1 MVKQFTCFRIRIGQ
15 ATNREPTAQPALK
28 PGRTRRFYL
37 VLLLIILVV
46 TSLATYFALSYN
58 SAHGT
63 IVQIVSASRRLD
75 QGPSSAPFE
84 TLTFVVEVHVWSWG
98 AALETHLSNPTFNL
112 SVDNFALP
120 IPEYGVSASFQS
132 GSYAPYPLIFATADQ
147 SMIQAEGQSGSSN
160 LKISMNV
167 LVTSGLYS
175 EQRTVSDSRDMNW

>member
-1 MVKQFTCFRIRIGQ
+1 MKRFTCLRIQVGH
-15 ATNREPTAQPALK
+15 AASEEPVLRPALTLS
-28 PGRTRRFYL
+28 RSRRFYL
-37 VLLLIILVV
+37 ALLVIILIIA
-46 TSLATYFALSYN
+46 SLATFFALSYN

-63 IVQIVSASRRLD
+63 IVQIVSASRRLN

-98 AALETHLSNPTFNL
+98 ATLETHIHNPTFNL

-120 IPEYGVSASFQS
+120 IPDYGVSASFQP
-132 GSYAPYPLIFATADQ
+132 GSYAPYQLAFATADHT
-147 SMIQAEGQSGSSN
+147 MIHAEGQAGSNN